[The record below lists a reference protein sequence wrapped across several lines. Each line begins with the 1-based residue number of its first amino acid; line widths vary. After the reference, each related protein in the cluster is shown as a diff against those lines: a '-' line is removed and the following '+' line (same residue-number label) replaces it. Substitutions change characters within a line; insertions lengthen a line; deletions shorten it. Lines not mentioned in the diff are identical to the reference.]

1 MIRWGCMVFFMSTD
15 IGAPG
20 FSPHPNSNL
29 GSALLEND
37 DKAQDELTFWRNYH
51 FDGLQGQKSKRLG
64 VTGGPLL
71 AKDGL
76 QFHSS

>member
-1 MIRWGCMVFFMSTD
+1 MVFFRSTD

-37 DKAQDELTFWRNYH
+37 DKAQDELTFWRIYRLG
-51 FDGLQGQKSKRLG
+51 GLQDQKSKELG
-64 VTGGPLL
+64 VTRGLL
-71 AKDGL
+71 SAQDGL
-76 QFHSS
+76 QFHSGQ